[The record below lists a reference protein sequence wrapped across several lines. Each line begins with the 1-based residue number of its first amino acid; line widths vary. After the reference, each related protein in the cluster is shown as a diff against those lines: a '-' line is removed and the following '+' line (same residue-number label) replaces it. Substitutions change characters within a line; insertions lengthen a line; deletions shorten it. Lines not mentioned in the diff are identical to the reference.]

1 MHYSAMRLFDINKV
15 IPHED
20 IDPINLDLISSKILE
35 DGFWFIPVIIDEE
48 TGIIMDGH
56 HRYNFAVQSGFS
68 VIPCYQLSYS
78 SEKVKVLD
86 WRSGAPF
93 SNERIFEKVNEGL
106 LFPPKTTRHVFDM
119 VFDTVRVELK
129 ILKE

>member
-1 MHYSAMRLFDINKV
+1 MHYSAMRLLDINKV

-78 SEKVKVLD
+78 SEKVKVFD

>member
-78 SEKVKVLD
+78 SEKVKVFD

>member
-1 MHYSAMRLFDINKV
+1 MHYSAMRLLDINKI

-20 IDPINLDLISSKILE
+20 IDPINLDLVSSKILE

-78 SEKVKVLD
+78 SEKVKVFD

-106 LFPPKTTRHVFDM
+106 LFPSKTTRHVFDM

-129 ILKE
+129 TLKE